1 MCLLAQLLRQLIHF
15 CIELVRDHIAECQK
29 LRRRS
34 REDWFFEFPDAR
46 PPLSTTWPWAIKPSL
61 AVLWGVCWMFFG
73 PLYWDKDGNLL
84 DSQGNIQVSRSELDH
99 WLLSD
104 PAFMNGSAP
113 QQTPERGVANTH
125 NNIPGQMS
133 SAGPVLYRRSAAY
146 PPAHLSAPTYQMP
159 PQMPPRLMRDGSHLP
174 ASAMMATTQPQTRR
188 PLDTQPRQPS
198 SRVHSAFGGE
208 SRRSPFCLSY
218 REANSK
224 AAGPNQAPASY
235 SSLAVQAGTNTAY
248 SAQPTAAHA
257 GPVADGS
264 WLPQDANFHH
274 HTYLEQQQ
282 QDPWRWQEQ
291 NHTSQGLR
299 PVSYTHLTLPTKR
312 IV

>member
-1 MCLLAQLLRQLIHF
+1 
-15 CIELVRDHIAECQK
+15 
-29 LRRRS
+29 
-34 REDWFFEFPDAR
+34 
-46 PPLSTTWPWAIKPSL
+46 
-61 AVLWGVCWMFFG
+61 MFFG
-73 PLYWDKDGNLL
+73 PLHWDKDGNLL
-84 DSQGNIQVSRSELDH
+84 DSQGNIQISRRELDH

-113 QQTPERGVANTH
+113 QQTPERGVANRY

-133 SAGPVLYRRSAAY
+133 SAGTVLYRRTAAY
-146 PPAHLSAPTYQMP
+146 PPAHLSAPTYQI
-159 PQMPPRLMRDGSHLP
+159 PPRLRNGSHLP

-198 SRVHSAFGGE
+198 SRVRSAFGGE

-235 SSLAVQAGTNTAY
+235 SSLAQQAGTNTAY
-248 SAQPTAAHA
+248 PAQPAAAHA

-264 WLPQDANFHH
+264 WLPQDPNFHH
-274 HTYLEQQQ
+274 HTYLEQQARTELHVAGASSV
-282 QDPWRWQEQ
+282 PAAAASARSWQRQ
-291 NHTSQGLR
+291 SGS
-299 PVSYTHLTLPTKR
+299 PD
-312 IV
+312 